1 MISPCPLS
9 IVILMFLALHLNMV
23 TVSAQEL
30 DSLKKG
36 VVKIT
41 ATSFEGVK
49 TTGTGFI
56 VRQEAKAV
64 SVVTASH
71 VVEGSREID
80 VEFFTDRGR
89 LFPAKVIGMEGGDR
103 LGLAVLS
110 ISGEIPG
117 DVLVLK
123 MNPSVPV
130 RAGDPVS
137 TIGFPNDGGPWAVS
151 KGEIIGRKGKVIT
164 FSGAI
169 EEGNSG
175 GPLLKQGEVIGVV
188 AEARPPFAAG
198 VPSVIAQYFLESWG
212 VTVAVRLRSEPAA
225 VSPNY
230 IIQMIQEKGFS
241 HPGDFE
247 ISKSRAQ
254 EGIIGSFK
262 NKLETRTLNGK
273 TVVIDYATGLMWQ
286 QSGTANQMQWGFKGY
301 VKELNRE
308 KFAGFSDWRLPT
320 IDELVSILTPIGKN
334 QGLYVHPLFDPRL
347 SSCWSIDFSSD
358 EEKYK
363 RHWYTDY
370 KYGKISCKISSNYG
384 TRNYVRAVRSLKPE
398 SLEALEKP
406 VDCVKLA
413 HSTLSSKLLKNTR
426 IAFLVKQKSKTDI
439 YIMNAD
445 GTNRKQLTNDDSR
458 KQFLQ
463 WSPDGEKIAFRAF
476 GKDVYG
482 SEYKGHFVVNRDGSD
497 LLHLANAGDE
507 RRPLSWSPDGK
518 KVLFVDDPDES
529 RTYDLFTLNR
539 DNSNLVQI
547 TNTPDKNEDF
557 PAWSP
562 DGKKI
567 AYYPGGTIYVMNA
580 DGSNPT
586 ALIEDKSFRI
596 AGSPNGDLLMNWSPD
611 GKKIAFVSDTGVY
624 VINADGTNPICL
636 TRHSGACIPRW
647 SPDSKKLTFMVSYRI
662 AGVMLSTGIYVVNAD
677 GTDLRNLTLSKAR
690 HGLPSW
696 SPDGSKI
703 AFDSNRYGN
712 REIYIMNADGSN
724 LVRITDTP
732 EEGEIDPVWSPFLK

>member
-1 MISPCPLS
+1 MRSPCPLS

-30 DSLKKG
+30 HSLKKG

-41 ATSFEGVK
+41 ATTFEGVK

-103 LGLAVLS
+103 QEGLAVLS

-130 RAGDPVS
+130 RAGDPVT

-151 KGEIIGRKGKVIT
+151 KGEIVERKGKVIT

-188 AEARPPFAAG
+188 AEARRPFAAG

-225 VSPNY
+225 VSSNY

-241 HPGDFE
+241 HPGDFV
-247 ISKSRAQ
+247 ISKSGTQ
-254 EGIIGSFK
+254 KGIIGSFK
-262 NKLETRTLNGK
+262 NKLETRTLNGE

-286 QSGTANQMQWGFKGY
+286 QSGTANQMQWGLKSY

-347 SSCWSIDFSSD
+347 SSCWSIDFYFD
-358 EEKYK
+358 EENYEK
-363 RHWYTDY
+363 HWCADY
-370 KYGKISCKISSNYG
+370 EYGKISMKYES
-384 TRNYVRAVRSLKPE
+384 YVRAVRSLKPE
-398 SLEALEKP
+398 SLEAPEKP
-406 VDCVKLA
+406 VDRVKLA
-413 HSTLSSKLLKNTR
+413 HSALSSKLLKNTR
-426 IAFLVKQKSKTDI
+426 IAFFVKQKSKTDI

-445 GTNRKQLTNDDSR
+445 G
-458 KQFLQ
+458 
-463 WSPDGEKIAFRAF
+463 
-476 GKDVYG
+476 
-482 SEYKGHFVVNRDGSD
+482 
-497 LLHLANAGDE
+497 
-507 RRPLSWSPDGK
+507 
-518 KVLFVDDPDES
+518 
-529 RTYDLFTLNR
+529 
-539 DNSNLVQI
+539 SNLV
-547 TNTPDKNEDF
+547 
-557 PAWSP
+557 
-562 DGKKI
+562 G
-567 AYYPGGTIYVMNA
+567 
-580 DGSNPT
+580 
-586 ALIEDKSFRI
+586 
-596 AGSPNGDLLMNWSPD
+596 
-611 GKKIAFVSDTGVY
+611 
-624 VINADGTNPICL
+624 
-636 TRHSGACIPRW
+636 
-647 SPDSKKLTFMVSYRI
+647 
-662 AGVMLSTGIYVVNAD
+662 
-677 GTDLRNLTLSKAR
+677 
-690 HGLPSW
+690 
-696 SPDGSKI
+696 
-703 AFDSNRYGN
+703 
-712 REIYIMNADGSN
+712 
-724 LVRITDTP
+724 ITDTP
-732 EEGEIDPVWSPFLK
+732 EEDERDPVWSPFLK